1 MATAAPRRG
10 SPLLDALAYAVVMT
24 VLSFLSGV
32 VVSLPFGLDWFV
44 VEAVMFLEGWLMFG
58 YGTFKLR
65 PTPPWK
71 RNRGGVR
78 GKVRETLSLGDDEDA
93 TDNRPDTRVE
103 EIVIGLPG
111 VGERVPPADQRFSMG
126 TKLFVAAIVVLVSSF
141 LLERVV
147 IV

>member
-1 MATAAPRRG
+1 MATTAPRRG
-10 SPLLDALAYAVVMT
+10 SRLLDTLAYAVVMA

-32 VVSLPFGLDWFV
+32 LLSLPFGLDWYV
-44 VEAVMFLEGWLMFG
+44 VEAVMFLEGWILFG

-71 RNRGGVR
+71 RDRGGVR
-78 GKVRETLSLGDDEDA
+78 GTVRETLSLDEDNPG
-93 TDNRPDTRVE
+93 NRTNTRVE
-103 EIVIGLPG
+103 EIVGRVPG
-111 VGERVPPADQRFSMG
+111 IGERVPPPDGRFSMG
-126 TKLFVAAIVVLVSSF
+126 TKLFVAGIVVLVASF

>member
-1 MATAAPRRG
+1 MAAAPPRWRWQV
-10 SPLLDALAYAVVMT
+10 LDALAYGVV
-24 VLSFLSGV
+24 VALLAFLSGV
-32 VVSLPFGLDWFV
+32 LLSLPFGLDWYV
-44 VEAVMFLEGWLMFG
+44 VEAVMFLEGWILFG

-78 GKVRETLSLGDDEDA
+78 GTVRETLSLDEDNPG
-93 TDNRPDTRVE
+93 NRTDTRVE
-103 EIVIGLPG
+103 GIVGRVPG
-111 VGERVPPADQRFSMG
+111 IGERVPPPEDRFSMG
-126 TKLFVAAIVVLVSSF
+126 TKLFVAGIAVLVASF